1 MRAAPAALDTV
12 IRPPPPPAGCV
23 AITLDLHYA
32 NTSHV
37 AESQVSGRSLVRDAG
52 SETGLSCIIRK
63 SCIAAG
69 FTMHKNNFALFF
81 SIYLLYFYLIK
92 YGSSLRKCVVLCL
105 SGSCS
110 GIVISKDY

>member
-69 FTMHKNNFALFF
+69 FTMHKNNFALFLVF
-81 SIYLLYFYLIK
+81 IYCIFK